1 MEAGKGGNL
10 AGDNIVPVKNRLP
23 SGMLALLVGVGVLP
37 VVYVVGASQM
47 TPSSRQVAAASSAA
61 TSTDIMAGK
70 SEAADPTV
78 VMPRLR
84 TVAQKTHGDWNQ
96 LALDDQRFLDGLTGG
111 HGRQMFTMLARGK

>member
-23 SGMLALLVGVGVLP
+23 SGILAVLIGVGVLP
-37 VVYVVGASQM
+37 VVYIVGASQM
-47 TPSSRQVAAASSAA
+47 ALPSRQVAAVPAAA
-61 TSTDIMAGK
+61 TSGGIAVGK
-70 SEAADPTV
+70 SEAADPAV

-84 TVAQKTHGDWNQ
+84 TAARKTHGDWNQ

-111 HGRQMFTMLARGK
+111 HGRQMFTMLAKGK